1 MKSPAEVEV
10 MATVTCPSCRRQ
22 LRVPDQLAE
31 RLLICPGCNEAVPAP
46 NPEAE
51 YLQLVK
57 HASPPQGPAR
67 STAGEELLSFPERLG
82 AVAML
87 LGVLSVLVLCLPY
100 VGYAAL
106 GLSAVGLLVGLWGL
120 ASAYLSGAHFGG
132 IRQPEKSYP
141 LGGVAAC
148 LLALALALFPFL
160 LS

>member
-10 MATVTCPSCRRQ
+10 MATVTCPSCQRK

-31 RLLICPGCNEAVPAP
+31 RLLICPGCHEAVPVP
-46 NPEAE
+46 NRKEE
-51 YLQLVK
+51 YLRLVDN
-57 HASPPQGPAR
+57 ASPPQGPAR
-67 STAGEELLSFPERLG
+67 SAAGAELLPFPARLG

-106 GLSAVGLLVGLWGL
+106 GLSGVGLLLGLWGL
-120 ASAYLSGAHFGG
+120 ASASAHSGG

-141 LGGVAAC
+141 LGGIAAC
-148 LLALALALFPFL
+148 LLALVLALIPFL
-160 LS
+160 FH